1 MGDMFLILAA
11 LFEDDSVGGCS
22 DNGQDIWLSVFYYPR
37 LKSHFISSILNIR
50 V

>member
-1 MGDMFLILAA
+1 MDDMFLILAA
-11 LFEDDSVGGCS
+11 LFEDNGVGGCS
-22 DNGQDIWLSVFYYPR
+22 DNGRDIWLSVFYYSC